1 MSFGEIRACLTPVAE
16 LSRLERLWLLNVVAF
31 TAFAAIA
38 RYAAVPTLVAFA
50 AATVALAGLAWV
62 VALAIQRVGRHL
74 SPAITGV
81 LQATVGN
88 LPEFF
93 VVIFALN
100 AGELVVAQTALLGSV
115 FANAL
120 LVLGVVIVVGA
131 RRSSDGIM
139 RFRPRLPQDTATL
152 LILTTFIIVAVSVP
166 LESGEPAGH
175 HVRAISTIAAVALL
189 LVYLAWVIP
198 YVRSG
203 GGASA
208 SEDADGDGAA
218 PDGPR
223 PDGPRPD
230 GRPDGASP
238 DGGLAVALLL
248 LIAAG
253 AASAFV
259 SDWFVHALA
268 PSLHQLHVSQAF
280 AGIVI
285 IAIAGNAVENMAG
298 IVLAARGQSDLAIA
312 IVKNSVSQVAAF
324 LFPVL
329 VLVSL
334 ALSTTLTFAIA
345 PTYIGALLL
354 TVLAVWQVTGDGE
367 AAAFEGYSLIALYVV
382 LAAVTLYQ

>member
-1 MSFGEIRACLTPVAE
+1 LTPVAE

-208 SEDADGDGAA
+208 SESANGDGAA

-223 PDGPRPD
+223 PDGPRPEDARPD
-230 GRPDGASP
+230 GRPDGARP

>member
-1 MSFGEIRACLTPVAE
+1 
-16 LSRLERLWLLNVVAF
+16 
-31 TAFAAIA
+31 
-38 RYAAVPTLVAFA
+38 
-50 AATVALAGLAWV
+50 
-62 VALAIQRVGRHL
+62 
-74 SPAITGV
+74 
-81 LQATVGN
+81 
-88 LPEFF
+88 
-93 VVIFALN
+93 
-100 AGELVVAQTALLGSV
+100 
-115 FANAL
+115 
-120 LVLGVVIVVGA
+120 
-131 RRSSDGIM
+131 
-139 RFRPRLPQDTATL
+139 
-152 LILTTFIIVAVSVP
+152 
-166 LESGEPAGH
+166 
-175 HVRAISTIAAVALL
+175 
-189 LVYLAWVIP
+189 
-198 YVRSG
+198 
-203 GGASA
+203 
-208 SEDADGDGAA
+208 
-218 PDGPR
+218 
-223 PDGPRPD
+223 
-230 GRPDGASP
+230 
-238 DGGLAVALLL
+238 LAVALLL